1 MIFVKGDKVIVFES
15 GKYLFG
21 TIVKQVMPY
30 HGVRYNGDEISYFV
44 HVEDNLPEK
53 RTNSY
58 TKKDLEMWTKM
69 WNRNAQ
75 LSNLN
80 L

>member
-1 MIFVKGDKVIVFES
+1 
-15 GKYLFG
+15 
-21 TIVKQVMPY
+21 MPH
-30 HGVRYNGDEISYFV
+30 HGAVYNGDEISYFV
-44 HVEDNLPEK
+44 YVEDLVEVNGKQVIPTK
-53 RTNSY
+53 SY

-69 WNRNAQ
+69 WNRNIQ